1 MTITGWKTR
10 YREIRNEFGYNEY
23 DDLRS
28 AKKLNRQIDKKY
40 PISNIKKIISGKI
53 IFIIGAGPSLTR
65 SISTIKKYKNV
76 TKIVADGAVQALI
89 EHNIKPDILVTDLD
103 GDMSSIKKIGR
114 SKIPIIVHAHGNNY
128 EKLELVTKFQNKI
141 GTTQTDKFGKL
152 ENFGG
157 FTDGDRCVFLAS
169 NFRAKKI
176 ILLGMDFG
184 TKIGKYSKTRTINRS
199 VKIAKLRHGK
209 KLLEWLAQKSKSEL
223 YSITKIN
230 GFTKIKFQD
239 IDDIITSKNAF

>member
-152 ENFGG
+152 EYFGG
-157 FTDGDRCVFLAS
+157 FTDGDRWVFLAET
-169 NFRAKKI
+169 FKPKKI
-176 ILLGMDFG
+176 ILFGMDFG
-184 TKIGKYSKTRTINRS
+184 NKIGKYSKKKVIDKKT
-199 VKIAKLRHGK
+199 KLKKLEYGK
-209 KLLEWLAQKSKSEL
+209 KLLEWIARKSNSEL
-223 YSITKIN
+223 YTTTKPIR
-230 GFTKIKFQD
+230 GF
-239 IDDIITSKNAF
+239 